1 MQILPRHHAAQVQE
15 MADQQCKELAT
26 IKVAVQN
33 LKQQIVHESAMHE
46 RMQDKVTMIMGTHDV
61 QKQKYR
67 KLYGQWRQLLA
78 TSKNVRF
85 LQCSHMR
92 YGYPLSTDLA
102 EIVTGTHR
110 VLQCTEQ
117 GRSCSDMSDSLCFA
131 VCTAINSVCLRL

>member
-1 MQILPRHHAAQVQE
+1 MKMQILPRHHAAQVQE

-26 IKVAVQN
+26 IKLAVQN
-33 LKQQIVHESAMHE
+33 LKQQIVHESAMHK

-85 LQCSHMR
+85 LQCSF
-92 YGYPLSTDLA
+92 PT
-102 EIVTGTHR
+102 THR

-117 GRSCSDMSDSLCFA
+117 GRSCSDMSACLCCA
-131 VCTAINSVCLRL
+131 VCTAINNVRLRL